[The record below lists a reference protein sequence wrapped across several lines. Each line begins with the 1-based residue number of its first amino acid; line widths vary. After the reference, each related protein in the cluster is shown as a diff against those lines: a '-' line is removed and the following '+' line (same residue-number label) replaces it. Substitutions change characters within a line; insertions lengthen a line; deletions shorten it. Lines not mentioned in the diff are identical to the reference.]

1 MSSLVGDLPFPHNY
15 ADEMLCLD
23 RGKGTTLIDTEGKRY
38 LDLGAGIAVNALG
51 YGRRD
56 LARITSRQMRKLIH
70 VSNLYATKPAISL
83 GALLLELCRGIGEY
97 GAVHFGNSGAE
108 ATESAIKYARLYQ
121 NRTKGTGHHKLLSFT
136 DGFHGRTMG
145 ALSVTANKKYSE
157 PFAPMIPD
165 TYVSTYNDPEE
176 LNRIVGPEFAAIVVE
191 VVQGEGGLRLMS
203 EDFAA
208 ALNAVAKEHD
218 LLLIADEV
226 QTGLGRTGR
235 LFASELVGLKP
246 DIVTFSKP
254 LAGGLPLSATLIP
267 ERVNELLHPGDHGTT
282 FGGGPVTTAVAEH
295 VVRTIAEPSFLKS
308 VQARSAQLEKRLDE
322 LVEKKREAGE
332 RRGVGMLQ
340 GVTIAADDPTAR
352 VAEIM
357 NACQEAGGLLLRS
370 SNNVLRF
377 APPLVMEANELDRGL
392 DIVAAQLS

>member
-23 RGKGTTLIDTEGKRY
+23 RGQGTTLIDTEGKRY

-83 GALLLELCRGIGEY
+83 GALLLSLCRSIGEY
-97 GAVHFGNSGAE
+97 DAVHFGNSGAE
-108 ATESAIKYARLYQ
+108 ATESAIKYARLYN
-121 NRTKGTGHHKLLSFT
+121 NRTKGPGHHKLLSFS

-176 LNRIVGPEFAAIVVE
+176 LKKVVGPEFAAIVVE

-203 EDFAA
+203 EEFAA
-208 ALNAVAKEHD
+208 ALNAAAKEHD

-226 QTGLGRTGR
+226 QTGLGRTGK
-235 LFASELVGLKP
+235 LFASEIVGLKP

-267 ERVNELLHPGDHGTT
+267 ERVNQLLHPGDHGTT

-295 VVRTIAEPSFLKS
+295 VVRTIAEPSFLNR
-308 VQARSAQLEKRLDE
+308 VQERGAQLARRLDE
-322 LVEKKREAGE
+322 LVATKGEVGE

-340 GVTIAADDPTAR
+340 GVTIVADDPTTR
-352 VAEIM
+352 IAEVLG
-357 NACQEAGGLLLRS
+357 ACRDAGVLLLRS
-370 SNNVLRF
+370 SSNVLRF
-377 APPLVMEANELDRGL
+377 APPLVISAGELNKGL